1 MVSVTKEEKE
11 ILIKDLCGRLPYGV
25 KGKVYAEVTNG
36 NYDISGDMIFFDSPF
51 DVILDEINITTE
63 EIHVSAIG
71 NEDTVDFIEMQQVDG
86 KPYTIDEFKPYLRPL
101 ELITDE
107 EKHEL
112 QELTKEDL
120 SEFGRFIK
128 NGHGLSLDGLYMF
141 DKLRQL
147 DWLNAHHFDYRGLI
161 PTGLAIEAPEGMY
174 KFSDN
179 TIGNV
184 LD

>member
-1 MVSVTKEEKE
+1 MKQEEKE
-11 ILIKDLCGRLPYGV
+11 LLIKDLCGRLPYGV

-36 NYDISGDMIFFDSPF
+36 NYDIMGDMIFYDAPF
-51 DVILDEINITTE
+51 DVILDNINTSTE

-71 NEDTVDFIEMQQVDG
+71 NEDTYEFLDNQQTDGEPYVLEDFE
-86 KPYTIDEFKPYLRPL
+86 PYLRPL
-101 ELITDE
+101 NSMTDE

-147 DWLNAHHFDYRGLI
+147 DWLNANHFDYRGLI
-161 PTGLAIEAPEGMY
+161 EKGLALVAPKGMY
-174 KFSDN
+174 EISNN
-179 TIGNV
+179 TIENE
-184 LD
+184 

>member
-1 MVSVTKEEKE
+1 MTNEDKQ
-11 ILIKDLCGRLPYGV
+11 LLLTDLCGRLPYSV

-36 NYDISGDMIFFDSPF
+36 NYDIMGDMIFYDAPF
-51 DVILDEINITTE
+51 DVILDNINTSTE

-71 NEDTVDFIEMQQVDG
+71 NEDTYEFLDNQQTDGEPYVLEDFE
-86 KPYTIDEFKPYLRPL
+86 PYLRPL
-101 ELITDE
+101 NSMTDE

-112 QELTKEDL
+112 QELTKEEL

-147 DWLNAHHFDYRGLI
+147 HWLNANHFDYRGLI
-161 PTGLAIEAPEGMY
+161 EKGLALVAPKGIYE
-174 KFSDN
+174 
-179 TIGNV
+179 
-184 LD
+184 